1 MERLKRLTVVFYAVT
16 GRQMLNIGENAVVE
30 VAEAWGGM
38 TSLVDLDAQVRW
50 VLRQM
55 GINSTLGDRKQTV
68 SSDVV
73 LHSSIRSIKS
83 LDLLHSPTIREISST
98 LEC

>member
-38 TSLVDLDAQVRW
+38 TSLVDLDAQVR
-50 VLRQM
+50 
-55 GINSTLGDRKQTV
+55 
-68 SSDVV
+68 
-73 LHSSIRSIKS
+73 
-83 LDLLHSPTIREISST
+83 
-98 LEC
+98 